1 MSGEHGLGQ
10 GQKPRTIARRIACLW
25 LPDWPITVWRRANP
39 APPPPE
45 IAFALIERV
54 GGGLCLRAVNAA
66 GRALGLYRGQTQA
79 DARARVPDLITAP
92 ADPAA
97 EVAALTQLALWS
109 ERFSPAVAMETGPP
123 GLEGLALDM
132 SGAAH
137 LFGGEVALIQTLEAK
152 LAKAGIPA
160 RAALADT
167 LGAAWALAR
176 FGQDQRL
183 APEGGARLA
192 LADLPTEA
200 LRLAPEA
207 VVLLRRF
214 GLNAIGD
221 LYPLPRAGLARRFAA
236 GKLAAGGLGLRV
248 VERLDQALGFRSE
261 PLVPVRAPAAYRAF
275 QVFAEPIGDMAEV
288 AHCLDGLVQALV
300 DQLARDGRG
309 ARRLVLTGFRVDGGT
324 TQLEAGLSAPLAQPT
339 HFLRLLKN
347 KGLEHLDLG
356 FGIDALMLAA
366 PVAEPIVPVQ
376 AGLEDKAAAADQG
389 ALASLIDRLQARL
402 GEGAV
407 RMAKA
412 SGRWLPEHSEV
423 WGPPV
428 LSPGPDAFA
437 SEDRPRPLLL
447 FHPPEP
453 VEAMAELPD
462 AAPVRFIWRRVARR
476 VVRAEG
482 PERLGPEWWRQAET
496 RARAAPRTRDYYR
509 IEDEAGH
516 RYWLFREG
524 LYEREDLGRL
534 PSWWLHGVFA

>member
-1 MSGEHGLGQ
+1 MSGDHGLGQ
-10 GQKPRTIARRIACLW
+10 GQKPGTMARRIACLW
-25 LPDWPITVWRRANP
+25 LPDWPITVWRRASP

-45 IAFALIERV
+45 IPFALVERV

-66 GRALGLYRGQTQA
+66 ARALGLYRGQTQA

-97 EVAALTQLALWS
+97 EVAALTQLTLWS
-109 ERFSPAVAMETGPP
+109 ERFSPAVAMETGPA
-123 GLEGLALDM
+123 GLEGLSIDM
-132 SGAAH
+132 TGAAH
-137 LFGGEVALIQTLEAK
+137 LFGGEAALLQTLEAR

-176 FGQDQRL
+176 FGEDQRL
-183 APEGGARLA
+183 APEGGARQA
-192 LADLPTEA
+192 LADLPTQA

-221 LYPLPRAGLARRFAA
+221 LYALPRAGLARRFAA
-236 GKLAAGGLGLRV
+236 GKLGAGGLGLRV

-261 PLVPVRAPAAYRAF
+261 PLVPVRPAAAYRAF
-275 QVFAEPIGDMAEV
+275 QVFAEPIGDVTGVE
-288 AHCLDGLVQALV
+288 HCLGDLVRALS
-300 DQLARDGRG
+300 DQLVRDGRG

-324 TQLEAGLSAPLAQPT
+324 TRLEIGLSAALAQPT
-339 HFLRLLKN
+339 HFLRLFKN

-366 PVAEPIVPVQ
+366 PVAEPIVLVQ
-376 AGLEDKAAAADQG
+376 AGLEGEGAAADQG
-389 ALASLIDRLQARL
+389 ALAGLIDRLQARL

-407 RMAKA
+407 LMAKT
-412 SGRWLPEHSEV
+412 SGRWLPEHSQD

-428 LSPGPDAFA
+428 LGRAPEVFA
-437 SEDRPRPLLL
+437 SEDLPRPLLL
-447 FHPPEP
+447 FHPPER

-482 PERLGPEWWRQAET
+482 PERLGPEWWRQAADNH
-496 RARAAPRTRDYYR
+496 RPAPRTRDYYR

-534 PSWWLHGVFA
+534 PRWWLHGVFA

>member
-1 MSGEHGLGQ
+1 M
-10 GQKPRTIARRIACLW
+10 
-25 LPDWPITVWRRANP
+25 PDWPITVWRRASP

-45 IAFALIERV
+45 TPFALVERI

-66 GRALGLYRGQTQA
+66 ARALGLYRGQTQA
-79 DARARVPDLITAP
+79 DARARVPGLITAP

-123 GLEGLALDM
+123 GLEGLSLDM
-132 SGAAH
+132 TGAAH
-137 LFGGEVALIQTLEAK
+137 LFGGEAALLQTLEAK

-160 RAALADT
+160 HAALADT

-176 FGQDQRL
+176 FGPDLRL
-183 APEGGARLA
+183 APEGGARQA

-214 GLNAIGD
+214 GLNQIGD

-261 PLVPVRAPAAYRAF
+261 PLVPVRPPAAYRAF
-275 QVFAEPIGDMAEV
+275 QVFAEPIGDV
-288 AHCLDGLVQALV
+288 AGVEYCLGDLVRALS
-300 DQLARDGRG
+300 DQLVRDGRG
-309 ARRLVLTGFRVDGGT
+309 ARKLALTGFRVDGGT
-324 TQLEAGLSAPLAQPT
+324 TQLEIGLSAPLAQPP
-339 HFLRLLKN
+339 HFLRLFKN

-356 FGIDALMLAA
+356 FGLDALMLAA
-366 PVAEPIVPVQ
+366 PVAEPITPVQ
-376 AGLEDKAAAADQG
+376 PDLAGEAEAADQG
-389 ALASLIDRLQARL
+389 ALAGLIDRLQARL

-407 RMAKA
+407 RMAQ
-412 SGRWLPEHSEV
+412 STGRWLPEHSAQ

-428 LSPGPDAFA
+428 FGRAQAGLV

-482 PERLGPEWWRQAET
+482 PERLGPEWWRQTADNH
-496 RARAAPRTRDYYR
+496 RPAPRTRDYYR

>member
-1 MSGEHGLGQ
+1 
-10 GQKPRTIARRIACLW
+10 
-25 LPDWPITVWRRANP
+25 
-39 APPPPE
+39 
-45 IAFALIERV
+45 LIERAA
-54 GGGLCLRAVNAA
+54 GGLCLRAVNAT
-66 GRALGLYRGQTQA
+66 GRGLGLYRGQTQA

-97 EVAALTQLALWS
+97 EAAALTQLALWS
-109 ERFSPAVAMETGPP
+109 ERFSPAVAMETGPA
-123 GLEGLALDM
+123 GLEGLSIDM
-132 SGAAH
+132 TGAAH
-137 LFGGEVALIQTLEAK
+137 LFGGEAALLQTLEAR

-160 RAALADT
+160 RAALADS

-176 FGQDQRL
+176 FGDDQRL
-183 APEGGARLA
+183 APEGGTRQA

-214 GLNAIGD
+214 GLNQIGD
-221 LYPLPRAGLARRFAA
+221 LYTLPRAGLARRFAA

-261 PLVPVRAPAAYRAF
+261 PLVPVRAAAAYRAF
-275 QVFAEPIGDMAEV
+275 QVFAEPIGDVAAVAQCLNALAE
-288 AHCLDGLVQALV
+288 ALS
-300 DQLARDGRG
+300 DQLVRDGRG

-324 TQLEAGLSAPLAQPT
+324 TRLEAGLSAAMAQPT

-366 PVAEPIVPVQ
+366 TVAEPIKSVQ
-376 AGLEDKAAAADQG
+376 PGLEAEAASADQE
-389 ALASLIDRLQARL
+389 ALAGLIDRLQAKL

-407 RMAKA
+407 RMAQA
-412 SGRWLPEHSEV
+412 SGRWLPEHSEQ
-423 WGPPV
+423 WAAPV
-428 LSPGPDAFA
+428 LKAGPDLFA
-437 SEDRPRPLLL
+437 LEDRPRPLLL
-447 FHPPEP
+447 FHPPER

-482 PERLGPEWWRQAET
+482 PERLGPEWWRQTADSH
-496 RARAAPRTRDYYR
+496 RPAPRTRDYYR

-524 LYEREDLGRL
+524 LYEREDFGRL